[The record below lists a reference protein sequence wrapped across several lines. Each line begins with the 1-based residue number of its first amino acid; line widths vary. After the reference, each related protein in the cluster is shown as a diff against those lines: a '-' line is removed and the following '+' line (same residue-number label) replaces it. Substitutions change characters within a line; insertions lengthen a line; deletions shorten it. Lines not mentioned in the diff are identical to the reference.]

1 MLSNQEGTSFQGR
14 KLGRFHGFSFI
25 VLHASHRLES
35 CWRSPWLLPLASRV
49 SSPDILECRD
59 EFVTQR
65 WRGMGQRRCTEGCLK
80 PAGHH
85 ILLLSLRLL
94 FFPSAIIKSTL

>member
-65 WRGMGQRRCTEGCLK
+65 WRGMGQRKGGAPRDVSSLLATTFCYCLYV
-80 PAGHH
+80 
-85 ILLLSLRLL
+85 SY
-94 FFPSAIIKSTL
+94 FFRQV